1 MTVKDLDSPSNRLP
15 TKLNE
20 GKQKKVNYY
29 FLTSA
34 CLKYSSRSLRFLG
47 FPSLTYMTAKKEG
60 RYFPMD
66 QVFIE
71 EVVKQISNLGF
82 PALIAMYLLTRFEKK
97 FDQLIELMTELKDQ
111 KAKN

>member
-1 MTVKDLDSPSNRLP
+1 MTVKDFDSPSNRLP

-29 FLTSA
+29 FPPSVFQNTLQQFTF
-34 CLKYSSRSLRFLG
+34 YRFS
-47 FPSLTYMTAKKEG
+47 SLTYMTAEKEG

-71 EVVKQISNLGF
+71 EVVKQIGNLGF

-97 FDQLIELMTELKDQ
+97 FDQLIELMTELKDH
-111 KAKN
+111 AKK